1 MLQLVQL
8 HLVVIV
14 NVTIAST
21 HKEHKLGRIENIV
34 LPSFETEFCKSYT
47 RGMEYIGLNR
57 SDTHAIYHTSRHVG
71 AFADKQYLSTTL
83 T

>member
-21 HKEHKLGRIENIV
+21 QKEHQLGRIKNIV
-34 LPSFETEFCKSYT
+34 LPSFETGFYKSYT
-47 RGMEYIGLNR
+47 RGVDYIGLNR
-57 SDTHAIYHTSRHVG
+57 PISPIIYHTSRHVG
-71 AFADKQYLSTTL
+71 GIRR
-83 T
+83 